1 MKRNGKISAVIRRL
15 TRSLTAELEKK
26 DAVREKALKD
36 CRQLTRQAARAI
48 QYIHQGEIFAAENT
62 IRETLSLLTDTRSR
76 LKNYPEIAFAGF
88 LHNAEKEVVE
98 AVVFLHCIRKKKFPE
113 PEEFGFDSISYLHGL
128 AESTGELRRF
138 ILDGLRKTK
147 HFQWEYYL
155 TLMDTIY
162 SFLINFSFS
171 ESLTANLRRQV
182 DYVRSILE
190 KTRSEVTLASLFARK
205 K

>member
-1 MKRNGKISAVIRRL
+1 MKRKEKISAVIKRL
-15 TRSLTAELEKK
+15 TRVLTAELEKK

-36 CRQLTRQAARAI
+36 CREITRQAARAI
-48 QYIHQGEIFAAENT
+48 QYVHQGQISAAENT
-62 IRETLSLLTDTRSR
+62 IRETLSLLTDTKTN

-98 AVVFLHCIRKKKFPE
+98 AVVFLSCIQKRKFPE
-113 PEEFGFDSISYLHGL
+113 PPEFGFNSISYLHGL

-138 ILDGLRKTK
+138 ILDGLRKTE

-155 TLMDTIY
+155 AVMDTIY

-171 ESLTANLRRQV
+171 DSLTANLRRQI
-182 DYVRSILE
+182 DHVRSILE